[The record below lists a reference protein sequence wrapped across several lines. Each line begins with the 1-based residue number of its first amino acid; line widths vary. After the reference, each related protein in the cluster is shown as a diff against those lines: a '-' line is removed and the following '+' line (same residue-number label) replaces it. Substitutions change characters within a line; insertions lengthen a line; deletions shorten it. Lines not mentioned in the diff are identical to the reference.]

1 MNSKIKESRF
11 LSGGTFPD
19 GQVHFRAWENLAKIA
34 NLLRLDNQGMPIQYT
49 STYTIYIYL
58 YNIHLPIQYT
68 SIYTIYN
75 IHLPLQYT
83 SIYTMHIYLSTI
95 QYTYIYTIYNIYTY
109 VLYNIQ
115 YTSILPILY
124 REKFISII
132 NAIRQSCE
140 KYHW

>member
-19 GQVHFRAWENLAKIA
+19 GQVHFRAWKNLAKIA

-75 IHLPLQYT
+75 IHYT
-83 SIYTMHIYLSTI
+83 STFT
-95 QYTYIYTIYNIYTY
+95 TYIYIYNAHLPVHYKVYIY
-109 VLYNIQ
+109 LYNIQ
-115 YTSILPILY
+115 YIYLCPIQYTIYIYPTNSLPRKVYKHYKCYKTIM
-124 REKFISII
+124 
-132 NAIRQSCE
+132 
-140 KYHW
+140 